1 MIIIQEENKK
11 NKFFKKFLFTIIIL
25 VLLAVSFLAGAGL
38 QDRNT
43 TIKRIAS
50 QESAYLGKLLGKYGE
65 IDKTKLVKDVDFKL
79 FWDVWDIMKSQYVNK
94 DKLTDKAMFY
104 GALKGLVASADDP
117 YTVFMDPK
125 ISQQFSDDLAGTFE
139 GIGAELSIKNE
150 VLTVVAPLADSPA
163 QKSGLLAGDKILAIN
178 GETTSGMSIDDA
190 VNKIRGPKDTSVKLT
205 VLHNGQDKTSDLEIM
220 RNTIVI
226 KSVTTELRKDRIFV
240 VKVSNFNNDTSGLF
254 DQAVSEIIKDN
265 PRGIILDLRN
275 NPGGYLDTAVELA
288 SQWIEK
294 GVVVSEKFSAD
305 KKNDYNSSGIAKLK
319 NYKTVVLV
327 NEGSASASEI
337 VAGAL
342 HDYKLA
348 TLIGEKTFGK
358 GSVQT
363 LENLADGSSV
373 KVTVAEWLTPNGIN
387 INKEG
392 IKPDVEVPLTVDD
405 YNNNKD
411 PQMDKAIE
419 FLVKP

>member
-11 NKFFKKFLFTIIIL
+11 NKFFKRLLFVIIIL
-25 VLLAVSFLAGAGL
+25 VLMVGSFFAGAGL
-38 QDRNT
+38 QDRNAM
-43 TIKRIAS
+43 IKRLAS
-50 QESAYLGKLLGKYGE
+50 QESPYLGKILGKYGE
-65 IDKTKLVKDVDFKL
+65 IDKTKLAKDVDFKL
-79 FWDVWDIMKSQYVNK
+79 FWDVWDIVKNQHVNK
-94 DKLTDKAMFY
+94 DKLTDKIMFY

-125 ISQQFSDDLAGTFE
+125 ISQEFSDDLAGTFE
-139 GIGAELSIKNE
+139 GIGAELSIKKE
-150 VLTVVAPLADSPA
+150 ILTVVAPLSDSPA
-163 QKSGLLAGDKILAIN
+163 QKAGLLAGDKILAIN
-178 GETTSGMSIDDA
+178 DETTSGMSIDDA
-190 VNKIRGPKDTSVKLT
+190 VSKIRGPKGTKVKLT
-205 VLHNGQDKTSDLEIM
+205 ILHSEQDKTNDLEIT

-226 KSVTTELRKDRIFV
+226 KSVSTQMRSDQIFV
-240 VKVSNFNNDTSGLF
+240 IKLSNFNNDTSELF
-254 DQAVSEIIKDN
+254 DQAVSDVIKNN

-275 NPGGYLDTAVELA
+275 NPGGYLDTAVEVA
-288 SQWIEK
+288 SQWVEK
-294 GVVVSEKFSAD
+294 GIVVSEKFSAE
-305 KKNDYNSSGIAKLK
+305 KKNDYSSSGIAKLK

-342 HDYKLA
+342 RDYKSA

-363 LENLADGSSV
+363 LENLTDGSSV
-373 KVTVAEWLTPNGIN
+373 KITVAEWLTPNGNN

-392 IKPDVEVPLTVDD
+392 IKPDILVPLTIDD
-405 YNNNKD
+405 YNSNKD

-419 FLVKP
+419 LLIKP